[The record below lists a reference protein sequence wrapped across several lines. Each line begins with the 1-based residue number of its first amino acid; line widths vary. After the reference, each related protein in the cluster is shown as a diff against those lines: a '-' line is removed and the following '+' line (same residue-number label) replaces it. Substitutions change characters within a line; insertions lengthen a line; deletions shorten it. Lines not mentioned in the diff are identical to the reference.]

1 MTQGVFLKKL
11 KRDGKTE
18 RVSQVDTEEK
28 CCKNP
33 SIMNK
38 NGEYVCQ
45 NCGCVF
51 SQVIDDTP
59 SFGFSHEERMKKKT
73 NERVYS
79 PIGPRTTI
87 NGKRDA
93 RGNSMS
99 PVLIQK
105 YKRLA
110 KIHKSLTNS
119 KERNL
124 WKALPVFR
132 RLRKTLKLPDHVYQD
147 AVRIYDV
154 IVKKKLTL
162 GRTIRI
168 LVTASVYCAL
178 RANKIART
186 IDEMA
191 EISQFPK
198 KKILQNYKLICRKV
212 LPELDIEI
220 KRLSI
225 IQYVDKFNNELD
237 LPIDCRNLA
246 LKMISHSKENGLRV
260 SGKNPKGIVGAAL
273 YLSAKQNDVP
283 KTQKDIANRLN
294 IAQVTL
300 RMRIKELKKYC

>member
-11 KRDGKTE
+11 KQDGKTV
-18 RVSQVDTEEK
+18 RSAHVDTGEK

-33 SIMNK
+33 SIIK
-38 NGEYVCQ
+38 QDGEFVCT
-45 NCGCVF
+45 NCGSVF
-51 SQVIDDTP
+51 SQVIDDSP
-59 SFGFSHEERMKKKT
+59 SYGFSHEERMKKKT
-73 NERVYS
+73 SERVYS

-87 NGKRDA
+87 NGRRDA
-93 RGNSMS
+93 RGNSIS
-99 PVLIQK
+99 PDLIQK

-147 AVRIYDV
+147 AVKIYDI

-178 RANKIART
+178 RANQIART

-191 EISQFPK
+191 EVSQFPK

-212 LPELDIEI
+212 LPELDLEI

-225 IQYVDKFNNELD
+225 VQYVDKFNNQLD
-237 LPIDCRNLA
+237 LPIECRNDA
-246 LKMISHSKENGLRV
+246 LKLISRSKKKGLRF

-273 YLSAKQNDVP
+273 YLSAKQHNIP
-283 KTQKDIANRLN
+283 KTQKDIANNLN

-300 RMRIKELKKYC
+300 RVRIKELQKYC